1 MLRNRSLNAVMD
13 AKPSMMIS
21 VPLRAFNQDDVARFG
36 RMQLA
41 RRPIAEIF
49 LRVLFGQGL

>member
-1 MLRNRSLNAVMD
+1 MD